1 MTENQNTLSNENSNS
16 KSIIDQ
22 PQLHITKQDS
32 IIDQAIWESISDE
45 ITKVT
50 TLIREKGDTLE
61 PSEIKTVTNLRR
73 EIEGYLKKYNTDLS
87 NAYKAYKLQVN
98 TILDNMG
105 YQEINE
111 YITRRN
117 AQAKKEQNDRLTA
130 KLQKFQEI
138 IKDCLSN
145 YPTVSKTFLAAKLQP
160 AIQSRF
166 PNINSADKKK
176 DIKDWTPII
185 TIINTHLNVLEK
197 TLNENPILLLLP
209 EYSQSMRGLTTY
221 LETSNMTNITNIKVL
236 LENDRPIIED
246 ILLRKQIQTPEQAY
260 QHIQQIMGTDMPIND
275 KMNMLYDI
283 IMIYKSLPKL

>member
-1 MTENQNTLSNENSNS
+1 MTENPSKLTNENNNS

-32 IIDQAIWESISDE
+32 IIDQTVWESISNE
-45 ITKVT
+45 IHKVVD
-50 TLIREKGDTLE
+50 LIREKGDTLE
-61 PSEIKTVTNLRR
+61 PSEIKTVITLRR

-87 NAYKAYKLQVN
+87 NAYKTYKLQVN

-111 YITRRN
+111 YVAQRN
-117 AQAKKEQNDRLTA
+117 AQAKREQNDRLTA

-166 PNINSADKKK
+166 PNINSSDKKK
-176 DIKDWTPII
+176 EIKDWSPII
-185 TIINTHLNVLEK
+185 TIINTHLSVLEK
-197 TLNENPILLLLP
+197 TLCENPILLLLP

-221 LETSNMTNITNIKVL
+221 LETSNMTNITNIRVL

-260 QHIQQIMGTDMPIND
+260 QHIQEIMSTDISIDD

-283 IMIYKSLPKL
+283 IMIYKSLPKQ